1 MSPLNNIIKEDF
13 LRAQFGITFQGTK
26 SEALAYLSSQVKL
39 AFAQKSVTDSLI
51 LRAEDTEIKL
61 ALKENYDNDEIV
73 EFFRQI
79 EQVFDNDEN
88 IQIQGVIIKDQN
100 HCSIYSIDKLCDYLD
115 SLSVQSQLEIFQ
127 ESFQHEFPV
136 SFYVLIDSIDCAT
149 HRYVFTR
156 PELPV
161 KPVSSQ
167 INRREMLNLRQNFC
181 SFVGERNIKSIP
193 SDFWFYNNNL
203 CNVRLNDIFFRLTLV
218 TTLIS
223 LADISELSDSHLRI
237 RINGYRIVNLDLD
250 LDKETINQKTIH
262 ALYQLYEWVYT
273 TESAISDKIGIARN
287 LLSLYINNGE
297 INTIDTSI
305 IGSARSNYELYLKGN
320 VEQYLQLVNQQTL
333 FLNEIVDDVSKLSQS
348 YTDGF
353 RLNMIGF
360 FSFILTTVVFN
371 VISTGKL
378 SNIFTKDIAA
388 ILIVLIIISMIYM
401 CASKKDADEGFVAI
415 HRKYERNKRIQSL
428 VVEQSDLERILDF
441 DHPYNK
447 AKSES
452 ENKLKR
458 WRRVWMFINIL
469 ILTFTV
475 LCYVCRPITVSDHS
489 SDNSQYSSQNTT
501 NENDEEPQDIK
512 Q

>member
-1 MSPLNNIIKEDF
+1 M
-13 LRAQFGITFQGTK
+13 
-26 SEALAYLSSQVKL
+26 
-39 AFAQKSVTDSLI
+39 
-51 LRAEDTEIKL
+51 
-61 ALKENYDNDEIV
+61 
-73 EFFRQI
+73 
-79 EQVFDNDEN
+79 
-88 IQIQGVIIKDQN
+88 
-100 HCSIYSIDKLCDYLD
+100 
-115 SLSVQSQLEIFQ
+115 
-127 ESFQHEFPV
+127 
-136 SFYVLIDSIDCAT
+136 
-149 HRYVFTR
+149 
-156 PELPV
+156 
-161 KPVSSQ
+161 
-167 INRREMLNLRQNFC
+167 
-181 SFVGERNIKSIP
+181 
-193 SDFWFYNNNL
+193 
-203 CNVRLNDIFFRLTLV
+203 
-218 TTLIS
+218 
-223 LADISELSDSHLRI
+223 
-237 RINGYRIVNLDLD
+237 
-250 LDKETINQKTIH
+250 
-262 ALYQLYEWVYT
+262 
-273 TESAISDKIGIARN
+273 
-287 LLSLYINNGE
+287 
-297 INTIDTSI
+297 
-305 IGSARSNYELYLKGN
+305 
-320 VEQYLQLVNQQTL
+320 VNQQTL

-489 SDNSQYSSQNTT
+489 SDNSQYFLKIQPMKMMKSPKISNNSFDAILKDTRKT
-501 NENDEEPQDIK
+501 S
-512 Q
+512 